1 MGTTNVSGDRKVA
14 DAIATVMAWI
24 EERFDH
30 IERRL
35 DALPGVVK
43 PPTGIDD
50 QGMTLKD
57 FANKLSV
64 SEHTIARAISHG
76 KVKAVYIGARL
87 TIPASE
93 LARVLREGIPD
104 IPAGYKAKGTGQG
117 AGAKQVPRK
126 RKA

>member
-1 MGTTNVSGDRKVA
+1 VA
-14 DAIATVMAWI
+14 DAIAIVMAWL

-30 IERRL
+30 IEQRL
-35 DALPGVVK
+35 DALPAMPKSTV
-43 PPTGIDD
+43 TDD

-76 KVKAVYIGARL
+76 KVRAVYIGARL

-104 IPAGYKAKGTGQG
+104 IPAGYKAKGTAGQA
-117 AGAKQVPRK
+117 AGPKSIPRK
-126 RKA
+126 KKA

>member
-1 MGTTNVSGDRKVA
+1 VPGDSRKVA
-14 DAIATVMAWI
+14 DAIATVMAWL
-24 EERFDH
+24 EERFDQ
-30 IERRL
+30 IEHRL
-35 DALPGVVK
+35 DALPAMPKSTVV
-43 PPTGIDD
+43 DD

-76 KVKAVYIGARL
+76 KVRAVYIGARL

-104 IPAGYKAKGTGQG
+104 IPAGYKAKGTAGQG
-117 AGAKQVPRK
+117 AGTKPTPR
-126 RKA
+126 RKKA